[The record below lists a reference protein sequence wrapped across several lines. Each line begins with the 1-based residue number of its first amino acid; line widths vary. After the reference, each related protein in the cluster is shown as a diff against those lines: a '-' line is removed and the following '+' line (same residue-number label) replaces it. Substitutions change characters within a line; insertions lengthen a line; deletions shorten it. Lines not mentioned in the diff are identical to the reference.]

1 MEKLFGGDAGRQRVT
16 RMTEG
21 TALAEADASP
31 ADIPPAALPE
41 VCREGSRV
49 TGSKPDPREDYRDN
63 LSTSF
68 ARGDPNAFDEVV
80 RRFQPQIARLA
91 YRLLGWRSRTEVED
105 VVQEVFLA
113 ALTHCRRF
121 RGQSSL
127 ATWLT
132 AITLNKCRSH
142 QRRWRVALRL
152 FVRSRH
158 EDESDATARPS
169 PDAPAL
175 AETSAAVRRAVQSL
189 PQKDRE
195 AIVLRYFENL
205 SAAEIAALTGAS
217 RSAVEVRLHRARARL
232 ADLLRPLAAEER
244 S

>member
-1 MEKLFGGDAGRQRVT
+1 MT

-21 TALAEADASP
+21 TALADADASP
-31 ADIPPAALPE
+31 ADVPPAAPPE
-41 VCREGSRV
+41 VCPDGSR
-49 TGSKPDPREDYRDN
+49 TTDSREHYRDK
-63 LSTSF
+63 LVTSF
-68 ARGDPNAFDEVV
+68 ARGDPGAFEEVV
-80 RRFQPQIARLA
+80 RRFQPQVSRLA
-91 YRLLGWRSRTEVED
+91 FRLLGWRSRAEVED

-152 FVRSRH
+152 FLHGRR
-158 EDESDATARPS
+158 ENDSDAPAP
-169 PDAPAL
+169 PPVDAPAL
-175 AETSAAVRRAVQSL
+175 AETSAAVRRAVQAL

-195 AIVLRYFENL
+195 VIVLRYFESL
-205 SAAEIAALTGAS
+205 SAHEIAALTGAS

-232 ADLLRPLAAEER
+232 ADLLGSLAEEVR

>member
-1 MEKLFGGDAGRQRVT
+1 
-16 RMTEG
+16 MTEG
-21 TALAEADASP
+21 TALADADASP
-31 ADIPPAALPE
+31 AHEPPAAPPE
-41 VCREGSRV
+41 VRRDDSRTTESREH
-49 TGSKPDPREDYRDN
+49 YRDN
-63 LSTSF
+63 LATSF
-68 ARGDPNAFDEVV
+68 SRGDPDAFDEVV
-80 RRFQPQIARLA
+80 RRFQPQVSRLA
-91 YRLLGWRSRTEVED
+91 NRLLGWRSRAEVED

-121 RGQSSL
+121 RGQASL

-152 FVRSRH
+152 FVRNRR
-158 EDESDATARPS
+158 DDGSDAPAPPP

-175 AETSAAVRRAVQSL
+175 AETSAAVRGAVQSL
-189 PQKDRE
+189 PPKDRE
-195 AIVLRYFENL
+195 VIVLRYFENL
-205 SAAEIAALTGAS
+205 SAPEIATLTGAS

-232 ADLLRPLAAEER
+232 ADLLRPLANEER

>member
-1 MEKLFGGDAGRQRVT
+1 M
-16 RMTEG
+16 
-21 TALAEADASP
+21 
-31 ADIPPAALPE
+31 
-41 VCREGSRV
+41 
-49 TGSKPDPREDYRDN
+49 
-63 LSTSF
+63 
-68 ARGDPNAFDEVV
+68 
-80 RRFQPQIARLA
+80 
-91 YRLLGWRSRTEVED
+91 ED

-121 RGQSSL
+121 RSQSSL
-127 ATWLT
+127 ATWPT

-175 AETSAAVRRAVQSL
+175 AETSASVRRFGSRCRIRTVKPSCSATS
-189 PQKDRE
+189 
-195 AIVLRYFENL
+195 ENL

-217 RSAVEVRLHRARARL
+217 CSVVEGGCQGRARL
-232 ADLLRPLAAEER
+232 ADLLRPLADEQEPAAPH
-244 S
+244 